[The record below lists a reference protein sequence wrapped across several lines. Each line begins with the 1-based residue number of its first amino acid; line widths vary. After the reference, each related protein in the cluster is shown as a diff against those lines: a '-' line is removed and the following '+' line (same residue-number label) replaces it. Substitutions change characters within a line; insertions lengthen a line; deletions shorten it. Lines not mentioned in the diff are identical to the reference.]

1 MFLKESQIKDLVEA
15 VFQEWKT
22 QKLVTFKTS
31 EKEAFE
37 FVMQKM
43 RQDQQALAEL
53 DRESKKMVE
62 DLERQQPGLD
72 RHKMF
77 IMVKQ
82 RLAKQKGIVL

>member
-1 MFLKESQIKDLVEA
+1 MFLKESQIKDLVDA
-15 VFQEWKT
+15 VFHEWKS

-31 EKEAFE
+31 EKEAYD

-43 RQDQQALAEL
+43 RQDQQALVEL
-53 DRESKKMVE
+53 DKESKLMVQ

-77 IMVKQ
+77 LMVKQ